1 MHVRML
7 PYTNFLMGDLRD
19 VQAVDFSAYVRII
32 VRVHAP
38 TSQSAFHMA
47 IFIDLPLTP
56 CLGPKSRARLTVDLP

>member
-7 PYTNFLMGDLRD
+7 PYTNFLMGVLRD

-38 TSQSAFHMA
+38 ASQSAFHMPA
-47 IFIDLPLTP
+47 FIDL
-56 CLGPKSRARLTVDLP
+56 ARGIPNVI